1 MNILYITQWFS
12 SEGGGGEVVFI
23 NIAKG
28 MSKKGHKVDVISHK
42 LKNTS
47 DEQIEGLKIHRINPK
62 LSNQLPSIFDN
73 FLFMILGIIQGI
85 RIIRKNKIDMIHSN
99 NFISV
104 IVGKTL
110 SKIFSIPFVTTI
122 HHVYYQ
128 TPELWDKW
136 AKQEGVS
143 KLSKILGPFLEKRTI
158 KMNADAV
165 HTVSKSTYDDVRKIN
180 KKSKVVMISNGL
192 YPEKYQGYFSEEFN
206 DYIVFIGR
214 LVFYK
219 NVNFLIN
226 AFTYVLKKIPDA
238 KLVIIGDGPLKNEL
252 SNAVTQNHLEK
263 NIIFIGFNDGDKKY
277 ELLAKSTA
285 LVQPSLAEGSS
296 MVAIEAFALG
306 KPVIMSN
313 LKCSNELIVNG
324 INGFTL
330 PPDDQKR
337 WAEKIIMLL
346 TDKSES
352 RKLGKNAQI
361 RMIENFNL
369 NLLMH
374 EFETLYLDI
383 LKRSESV
390 TK

>member
-23 NIAKG
+23 NVAKG
-28 MSKKGHKVDVISHK
+28 MSKKGHNVDVISHK

-47 DEQIEGLKIHRINPK
+47 DEQIQGLNIHRINPK
-62 LSNQLPSIFDN
+62 LNNQLPSILDN
-73 FLFMILGIIQGI
+73 FLFLILGIIQGI
-85 RIIRKNKIDMIHSN
+85 KIIRRNKIDVIHSN

-110 SKIFSIPFVTTI
+110 SKIFNIPFVTTI

-158 KMNADAV
+158 KMNADAI
-165 HTVSKSTYDDVRKIN
+165 HTVSKSTYDDVKKIN
-180 KKSKVVMISNGL
+180 KKSKVIMITNGL
-192 YPEKYQGYFSEEFN
+192 YPEKYEGYFSEEFD

-226 AFTYVLKKIPDA
+226 AFIHVLEKIPNA
-238 KLVIIGDGPLKNEL
+238 KLVIIGDGPLKGEL
-252 SNAVTQNHLEK
+252 SDLVTKNHLEK
-263 NIIFIGFNDGDKKY
+263 NIIFIGFNDGDTKY

-306 KPVIMSN
+306 KPVLMSN

-324 INGFTL
+324 INGFTI
-330 PPDDQKR
+330 PPNDQKQ
-337 WAEKIIMLL
+337 WSEKIVMLL
-346 TDKSES
+346 TDKSKS
-352 RKLGKNAQI
+352 KNLGKNAHT
-361 RMIENFNL
+361 RMIEKFNL
-369 NLLMH
+369 NLLME
-374 EFETLYLDI
+374 EFDALYMDI
-383 LKRSESV
+383 LKGKSV

>member
-23 NIAKG
+23 NVAKG
-28 MSKKGHKVDVISHK
+28 MAKKGHNVEVISHK
-42 LKNTS
+42 IENTA
-47 DEQIEGLKIHRINPK
+47 DEQVQGLEIHRINPK

-85 RIIRKNKIDMIHSN
+85 KIIRKNKIDVIHSN

-136 AKQEGVS
+136 AEQEGVS
-143 KLSKILGPFLEKRTI
+143 RFSKILGPFLEKMTI

-165 HTVSKSTYDDVRKIN
+165 HTVSKSTYDDVKRIN
-180 KKSKVVMISNGL
+180 KKSKVVMITNGL

-206 DYIVFIGR
+206 NYIVFIGR

-226 AFTYVLKKIPDA
+226 AFTHVLEKIPDA
-238 KLVIIGDGPLKNEL
+238 KLVIIGDGPLKAEL
-252 SNAVTQNHLEK
+252 SDLVTQNRLKE
-263 NIIFIGFNDGDKKY
+263 NVIFIGFNDGDTKFG
-277 ELLAKSTA
+277 LLAKSTA

-306 KPVIMSN
+306 KPVLMSN
-313 LKCSNELIVNG
+313 LKCSHELIVNG

-330 PPDDQKR
+330 PPDDQKQ
-337 WAEKIIMLL
+337 WAEKIVMLL
-346 TDKSES
+346 TDKSQS
-352 RKLGKNAQI
+352 KKLGKNAQI
-361 RMIENFNL
+361 RMIEKFNL
-369 NLLMH
+369 NLLMN
-374 EFETLYLDI
+374 EFETLYEGILDAR
-383 LKRSESV
+383 RSIA
-390 TK
+390 K

>member
-23 NIAKG
+23 NVAKG
-28 MSKKGHKVDVISHK
+28 LAKRGHIINVISHK
-42 LKNTS
+42 LKNTA
-47 DEQIEGLKIHRINPK
+47 DEQTQGLKIHRINPK
-62 LSNQLPSIFDN
+62 LSNQLPSISDN
-73 FLFMILGIIQGI
+73 FLFMILGIMEGI
-85 RIIRKNKIDMIHSN
+85 KIIRKNKIDIIHSN

-104 IVGKTL
+104 IVGRIL
-110 SKIFSIPFVTTI
+110 SKIFDIPLVTTI
-122 HHVYYQ
+122 HYVYYQ
-128 TPELWDKW
+128 TPELWSKW

-143 KLSKILGPFLEKRTI
+143 KLSKILGPYLEKMTI
-158 KMNADAV
+158 RMNADVV
-165 HTVSKSTYDDVRKIN
+165 HTVSKATYDDVKKIN
-180 KKSKVVMISNGL
+180 KKSKVVIITNGL
-192 YPEKYQGYFSEEFN
+192 YPEKYLGYFSEEFN
-206 DYIVFIGR
+206 NYIVFIGR

-226 AFTYVLKKIPDA
+226 AFTHVLEKIPDA
-238 KLVIIGDGPLKNEL
+238 KLVIIGDGPLKDEL
-252 SNAVTQNHLEK
+252 YDLVTQNHLEK
-263 NIIFIGFNDGDKKY
+263 NIIFIGFNDGDRKF

-330 PPDDQKR
+330 PPDDQKQ
-337 WAEKIIMLL
+337 WAEKIVMLL
-346 TDKSES
+346 TDKIQS
-352 RKLGKNAQI
+352 KQLGKNAQK
-361 RMIENFNL
+361 RMTENFNMH
-369 NLLMH
+369 LLLH

-383 LKRSESV
+383 SNKRK
-390 TK
+390 T

>member
-23 NIAKG
+23 NVAKG
-28 MSKKGHKVDVISHK
+28 MAKKGHKVEVISHK
-42 LKNTS
+42 LKNTA
-47 DEQIEGLKIHRINPK
+47 DEQIQGLEIHRIDPK
-62 LSNQLPSIFDN
+62 LNNQLPSIFDN

-85 RIIRKNKIDMIHSN
+85 SIIRKNKIDVIHSN

-110 SKIFSIPFVTTI
+110 SKIFRIPFVTTI

-143 KLSKILGPFLEKRTI
+143 KLSKILGPFLEKMTI
-158 KMNADAV
+158 KMDADAI
-165 HTVSKSTYDDVRKIN
+165 HTVSKSTYDDVKKIN
-180 KKSKVVMISNGL
+180 KKSKVVMITNGL

-226 AFTYVLKKIPDA
+226 AFIHVLEKIPNA
-238 KLVIIGDGPLKNEL
+238 KLVIIGDGPLKTEL
-252 SNAVTQNHLEK
+252 TDLVTQNHLEN
-263 NIIFIGFNDGDKKY
+263 NIIFIGFNDGDTKY

-313 LKCSNELIVNG
+313 LKCSHELIVNG
-324 INGFTL
+324 INGFTI
-330 PPDDQKR
+330 PPDNQKQ
-337 WAEKIIMLL
+337 WTEKIEMLL

-352 RKLGKNAQI
+352 KKLGKNAQI
-361 RMIENFNL
+361 RMIEKFNL
-369 NLLMH
+369 NLLLQ
-374 EFETLYLDI
+374 EFETLYVGI
-383 LKRSESV
+383 LKTRESV
-390 TK
+390 PK